1 VGRIKNQYMIQE
13 PQKVQHQE
21 HQIEKDI
28 LITLI
33 KYLEKTRTKRK
44 MKKKTAIVSGYFDP
58 LHIGHLEYFKMAKD
72 LADELI
78 VIVNNREQCLLKKG
92 DEFMIEKDR
101 LEIVYHLDMVDEAI
115 LAIDKDKS
123 VTETIKMISRFKPHN
138 DLVFC
143 NGGDRDASNS
153 PEVKVCGQLGIDFQ
167 QGLGKKIRSSS
178 EFSGLVEY
186 DEPNAYYRK

>member
-1 VGRIKNQYMIQE
+1 MER
-13 PQKVQHQE
+13 
-21 HQIEKDI
+21 
-28 LITLI
+28 
-33 KYLEKTRTKRK
+33 RRK
-44 MKKKTAIVSGYFDP
+44 MERTKTAIVSGYFDP
-58 LHIGHLEYFKMAKD
+58 LHVGHLEYFKLAKD

-115 LAIDKDKS
+115 LAVDKDKS
-123 VTETIKMISRFKPHN
+123 VCETIKMISRFKPHN

-153 PEVKVCGQLGIDFQ
+153 PEVKICGQLGIDFQ

-178 EFSGLVEY
+178 EFSGLIEY
-186 DEPNAYYRK
+186 DEPNAFRRD

>member
-1 VGRIKNQYMIQE
+1 
-13 PQKVQHQE
+13 
-21 HQIEKDI
+21 
-28 LITLI
+28 
-33 KYLEKTRTKRK
+33 

-78 VIVNNREQCLLKKG
+78 VIVNNREQCMKKKG

-101 LEIVYHLDMVDEAI
+101 LEIVFHLDMVDEAI
-115 LAIDKDKS
+115 LSVDEDKTVCKS
-123 VTETIKMISRFKPHN
+123 LEMVAQFKPHN

-143 NGGDRDASNS
+143 NGGDRDESNS
-153 PEVKVCGQLGIDFQ
+153 PEVKVCSELGIDFQ

-178 EFSGLVEY
+178 EFTGLVEY
-186 DEPNAYYRK
+186 DKPARDR